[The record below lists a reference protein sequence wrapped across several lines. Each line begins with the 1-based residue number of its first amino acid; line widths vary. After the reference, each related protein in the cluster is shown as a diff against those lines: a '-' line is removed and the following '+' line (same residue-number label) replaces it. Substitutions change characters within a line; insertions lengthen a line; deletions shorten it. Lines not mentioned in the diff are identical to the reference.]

1 MEPLEQLASQAQP
14 APLVLLGQMEPLV
27 RLELL
32 VSPEQ
37 QGLQASTV
45 QQAPRA

>member
-1 MEPLEQLASQAQP
+1 
-14 APLVLLGQMEPLV
+14 MEPLV

-37 QGLQASTV
+37 QALPELSVFQGLLV
-45 QQAPRA
+45 RLVLRAVMVLLGLLA